1 MPPIPSSWDCSG
13 LTYLCRNQ
21 ERAIRSTGQTLQA
34 RSAESS
40 PESWLSLYIFVGV
53 LLTLF
58 VATPFIA
65 YTRKRQGDLV
75 NGYRQA
81 AAKATEETETHKAV
95 AASLLALQDQ
105 LKTEKVAAE
114 TSKRATELQLQ
125 QMQELEESRQDELYH
140 LQSIRQGM
148 ETKLWIISRKREEA
162 VIDTQVARQ
171 ECQSLKNKIQELENV
186 MRTKDGDLKSLR
198 QKYSHVDQEYRRQ
211 LFQRSGED
219 LSLLEG

>member
-1 MPPIPSSWDCSG
+1 MPPIPSSWGCSG
-13 LTYLCRNQ
+13 LTYLRRIH
-21 ERAIRSTGQTLQA
+21 ERAIRSTGHTVQA

-40 PESWLSLYIFVGV
+40 PDSWVSLYIFVGV

-65 YTRKRQGDLV
+65 YIRICRGDLV
-75 NGYRQA
+75 IRYRQVA
-81 AAKATEETETHKAV
+81 TKATHETKTHKAA

-140 LQSIRQGM
+140 LQSIRQDV
-148 ETKLWIISRKREEA
+148 ETELGIISRKREEA

-186 MRTKDGDLKSLR
+186 MRTKDDDLKSLR